1 MSITDL
7 GIFLPFIE
15 RNCRRT
21 KFHQSFVW
29 RNADLKANFIDC
41 FENCK
46 WFYMLQTERTKNVQ
60 YHFFPLVFITI
71 SWQSYSL
78 GAFYS
83 RKWHTIDSA
92 IESKWNRKIIYLKC
106 NDRNGIMK
114 TVIDSFHS
122 HCTSIRTKLKYW
134 SDAENWNLERLDNDA
149 E

>member
-1 MSITDL
+1 MLSFFHSLNATVGEHNSINPSFSVTPMWKRTLLIASKIVSD
-7 GIFLPFIE
+7 FICY
-15 RNCRRT
+15 RWRGQK
-21 KFHQSFVW
+21 KF
-29 RNADLKANFIDC
+29 DTI
-41 FENCK
+41 
-46 WFYMLQTERTKNVQ
+46 
-60 YHFFPLVFITI
+60 FFPLVFITI

-78 GAFYS
+78 GAFYP

-122 HCTSIRTKLKYW
+122 HCTSMRTLTTKLKYW